1 MLSRSSCASSF
12 GASAG
17 ESGMSFRLLY
27 LTLGFS
33 ASMRRILWASSDS
46 SPGTLSDSSS
56 SHRGISMRRGG
67 RQVVVAR
74 ISSSRRWCC
83 FAAAFL
89 SASTSLSLLSSA
101 LRLAPSVPPSLVG
114 SGKAASFGCL
124 ASFSKIL
131 TCSKFSSFAQVTVFR
146 LRFFPVLSSILSSS
160 FAFSCVFTG
169 GAVIF
174 VDCELVLS
182 KSFTLTL
189 GFFVV
194 TLGGAT
200 FFSIVIFVTVVFTT
214 GVFEGAGAVFV
225 FAPNKSSSP
234 SSTAL
239 DAGAAA
245 GAGMTAGAGFAAGAV
260 WGAVICAFHAFL
272 TDLDNK
278 TTLVFISV
286 LANSSSPSGTTYDF
300 NLPRFGAI
308 EVRVSA
314 SNVTGIIFN
323 VLRMLTKRV
332 D

>member
-1 MLSRSSCASSF
+1 
-12 GASAG
+12 
-17 ESGMSFRLLY
+17 MSFRLLY

-33 ASMRRILWASSDS
+33 ASMRRILWDSSDS

-56 SHRGISMRRGG
+56 SQRGISMRRGG

-146 LRFFPVLSSILSSS
+146 LRFFPVFSSILSSS
-160 FAFSCVFTG
+160 FAFSFVFTG

-214 GVFEGAGAVFV
+214 GAFEGAGEIFD

-239 DAGAAA
+239 DAGT
-245 GAGMTAGAGFAAGAV
+245 GAGLTTGAGFGAGAGAV